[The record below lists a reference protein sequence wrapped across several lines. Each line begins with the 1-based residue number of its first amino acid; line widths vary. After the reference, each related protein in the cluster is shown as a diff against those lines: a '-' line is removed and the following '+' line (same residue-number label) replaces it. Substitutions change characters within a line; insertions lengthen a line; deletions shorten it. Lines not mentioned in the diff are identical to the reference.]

1 MKDKNITFKI
11 CLVALAAVI
20 NVIGN
25 EIVIF
30 TRIPI
35 YLDAIGSILVGAVL
49 GPAYG
54 ALPSLI
60 SGCILGM
67 TTDIYSFYFCPDGI
81 TTGIMAGLIFKKFMD
96 GKVKRKWTVPR
107 VMIAT
112 FFVTI
117 IGTVYSAFICAYA
130 FGGVTSSGSMY
141 LVQILGRTPLGLFAS
156 AFIVQ
161 IVTNYADRLISMFIV
176 IYLLKRIP
184 LKYLG
189 QSL

>member
-1 MKDKNITFKI
+1 MSMKNQNSTFRI
-11 CLVALAAVI
+11 CLIALAAVI

-35 YLDAIGSILVGAVL
+35 YLDAIGSILAGAL
-49 GPAYG
+49 FGPWYG

-67 TTDIYSFYFCPDGI
+67 TTDVYSFYFCPDGI
-81 TTGIMAGLIFKKFMD
+81 TTGIMAGIIFKKFIN
-96 GKVKRKWTVPR
+96 GNVKRKWTVPR
-107 VMIAT
+107 IMAAA

-117 IGTVYSAFICAYA
+117 IGTIYSAVICTYA

-161 IVTNYADRLISMFIV
+161 IVTNYTDRLLSMFIV

-184 LKYLG
+184 PKYL
-189 QSL
+189 